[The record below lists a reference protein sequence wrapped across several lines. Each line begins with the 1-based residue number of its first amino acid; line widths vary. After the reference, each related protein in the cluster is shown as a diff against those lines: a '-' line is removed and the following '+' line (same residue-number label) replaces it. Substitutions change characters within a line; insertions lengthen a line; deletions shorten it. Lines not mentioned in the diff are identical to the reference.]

1 MTNNKYFQYFPNVAQ
16 NSLIFSKFFMLRK
29 ISEYFRNARFVADVS
44 HQHVTEAGCATAQGH
59 GQRR

>member
-16 NSLIFSKFFMLRK
+16 NSLIFSKFMLTE

-44 HQHVTEAGCATAQGH
+44 HQHVTDAGCATAQGQ
-59 GQRR
+59 GQGH